1 MLVNNSLM
9 YHLILISLILLAIL
23 SASVYRMLIQ
33 CAISSTASKVIYRL
47 TLVSTRFVKAR
58 LSGGDDLCYN
68 WTTSSFLWQRLLYRS
83 WCSVNFDSYYTS
95 LPNGLCSRS
104 FMPTQTT
111 LVNQVS
117 NWHSGMRKYLR
128 TNRITAL
135 RLRTRIITIFSFDR
149 TRKSK
154 SFSLTIFFMIP
165 KEPGQN
171 KTTRAI

>member
-9 YHLILISLILLAIL
+9 YHLILISLISLAIV
-23 SASVYRMLIQ
+23 STSVYRMLIQ
-33 CAISSTASKVIYRL
+33 CAISSTASKVFYRL

-58 LSGGDDLCYN
+58 LSGWDDLCYN

-117 NWHSGMRKYLR
+117 NWHPGMRKNLR
-128 TNRITAL
+128 SPGITAL

-149 TRKSK
+149 TRKSR
-154 SFSLTIFFMIP
+154 IFFISYFHYGSKRIWP
-165 KEPGQN
+165 K
-171 KTTRAI
+171 